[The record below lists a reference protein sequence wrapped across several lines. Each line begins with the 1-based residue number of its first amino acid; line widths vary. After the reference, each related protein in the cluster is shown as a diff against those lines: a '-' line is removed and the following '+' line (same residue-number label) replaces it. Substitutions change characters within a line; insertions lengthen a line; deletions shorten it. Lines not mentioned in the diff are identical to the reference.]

1 MSTQTFETSFRGF
14 DHGLVNP
21 SMVRSMR
28 GCKVPVDF
36 GMFTSY
42 GIKLTDVTN
51 PMLEFLIFGDERL
64 PVVTQKVCWTTSVD
78 KVCVLFIVYSIL
90 LTKIIRSSFKYLV

>member
-51 PMLEFLIFGDERL
+51 PMLEFFIFGDKRL
-64 PVVTQKVCWTTSVD
+64 PVVT
-78 KVCVLFIVYSIL
+78 
-90 LTKIIRSSFKYLV
+90 